1 MRRGLIYSLSSNVIF
16 FVSGYVLHSFLGNT
30 MSAINYGVVGT
41 IITVLDFEYMFLSN
55 GARQSLSKE
64 ISMKR
69 YSTLSVIAKTI
80 AFQLIVIAFFF
91 VINFF
96 GAPIFGYVL
105 NDSSLDFYFR
115 VAAFLVP
122 ANGFFVILLGI
133 NDGLRQ
139 FGISA
144 LLGVIYPIAKLSAVP
159 LVVFP
164 FRDKPVVGVEIGFLL
179 ALLVSIVI
187 GIIMLVATKGRI
199 KTKSA
204 GPIAFSTVAKNTLSF
219 SFFFIVVSLVL
230 SVDTLVVKSVVRPAR
245 MAGYYTGAVNFGKI
259 AYYLMSAF
267 VTVILPVVSH
277 LVGEGKKDKAVTKAR
292 EITIVSLAFILP
304 IAVIVSASSNLL
316 LVAFY
321 GDEYAASAGALSC
334 LALSNF
340 FMGMTVMLNMV
351 LNAHNSSHFSD
362 VLSIASLIVV
372 IPLFIVSART
382 GGITAIAMTSMICT
396 AILMIASFIRVRH
409 VVANVM
415 SATAW
420 KAVVA
425 AVILGL
431 CTYGIDSILPRLSL
445 IMVAILYIAIYAV
458 YMAVLYFAKI
468 ITPSLIRS
476 LAA

>member
-16 FVSGYVLHSFLGNT
+16 FVSGYVLHFFLGNT

-164 FRDKPVVGVEIGFLL
+164 FRDKL
-179 ALLVSIVI
+179 
-187 GIIMLVATKGRI
+187 
-199 KTKSA
+199 
-204 GPIAFSTVAKNTLSF
+204 
-219 SFFFIVVSLVL
+219 
-230 SVDTLVVKSVVRPAR
+230 
-245 MAGYYTGAVNFGKI
+245 
-259 AYYLMSAF
+259 
-267 VTVILPVVSH
+267 
-277 LVGEGKKDKAVTKAR
+277 
-292 EITIVSLAFILP
+292 
-304 IAVIVSASSNLL
+304 
-316 LVAFY
+316 
-321 GDEYAASAGALSC
+321 
-334 LALSNF
+334 
-340 FMGMTVMLNMV
+340 
-351 LNAHNSSHFSD
+351 
-362 VLSIASLIVV
+362 
-372 IPLFIVSART
+372 
-382 GGITAIAMTSMICT
+382 
-396 AILMIASFIRVRH
+396 
-409 VVANVM
+409 
-415 SATAW
+415 
-420 KAVVA
+420 
-425 AVILGL
+425 
-431 CTYGIDSILPRLSL
+431 
-445 IMVAILYIAIYAV
+445 
-458 YMAVLYFAKI
+458 
-468 ITPSLIRS
+468 
-476 LAA
+476 

>member
-16 FVSGYVLHSFLGNT
+16 FVSGYVLHFFLGNT

-139 FGISA
+139 FGIIA
-144 LLGVIYPIAKLSAVP
+144 LLGV
-159 LVVFP
+159 P

>member
-16 FVSGYVLHSFLGNT
+16 FVSGYVLHFFLGNT

-292 EITIVSLAFILP
+292 EITIVSLAF
-304 IAVIVSASSNLL
+304 
-316 LVAFY
+316 
-321 GDEYAASAGALSC
+321 
-334 LALSNF
+334 
-340 FMGMTVMLNMV
+340 MVMNMP
-351 LNAHNSSHFSD
+351 H
-362 VLSIASLIVV
+362 
-372 IPLFIVSART
+372 RQ
-382 GGITAIAMTSMICT
+382 
-396 AILMIASFIRVRH
+396 VR
-409 VVANVM
+409 
-415 SATAW
+415 
-420 KAVVA
+420 
-425 AVILGL
+425 
-431 CTYGIDSILPRLSL
+431 
-445 IMVAILYIAIYAV
+445 
-458 YMAVLYFAKI
+458 
-468 ITPSLIRS
+468 
-476 LAA
+476 